1 MTRAAHGAI
10 ILHCRPY
17 GCEIMAAIALD
28 AFDIRLLR
36 LLQDD
41 ARLSHVALS
50 ERVHLSPSQCAR
62 RLQRLEQ
69 AGVVEGYA
77 VRLDDRLVGL
87 GVTALVNI
95 TLERHG
101 ESPAATLH
109 GTLEALPEVV
119 ECLLITGDADY
130 QLRVIVPDLE
140 SFSAFIIQKLMRIPG
155 ITGIRTSIVLEK
167 IKPFRG
173 LPLPDGGGA

>member
-1 MTRAAHGAI
+1 MTNAVTDAI
-10 ILHCRPY
+10 IRHRWQH
-17 GCEIMAAIALD
+17 GCAKMAGIDLD

-36 LLQDD
+36 LLQED

-69 AGVVEGYA
+69 AGVVRGYSA
-77 VRLDDRLVGL
+77 RLDDRLVGL
-87 GVTALVNI
+87 GVTALVNV

-109 GTLEALPEVV
+109 ATLEAVPEVV

-155 ITGIRTSIVLEK
+155 ITGIRSSIVLEQ

-173 LPLPDGGGA
+173 MPLPEPA

>member
-1 MTRAAHGAI
+1 MFAHRKRHG
-10 ILHCRPY
+10 RTK
-17 GCEIMAAIALD
+17 MAGIALD
-28 AFDIRLLR
+28 AFDLRLLR

-69 AGVVEGYA
+69 AGVVRGYSA
-77 VRLDDRLVGL
+77 RLDDRQVGL
-87 GVTALVNI
+87 GVTALVSI

-109 GTLEALPEVV
+109 ATLEALPEVV

-130 QLRVIVPDLE
+130 QLRVVVPDLE
-140 SFSAFIIQKLMRIPG
+140 SFSAFIIKKLVRIPG
-155 ITGIRTSIVLEK
+155 ITGIRSSIVLEQ

-173 LPLPDGGGA
+173 LPLPDAAS

>member
-1 MTRAAHGAI
+1 
-10 ILHCRPY
+10 
-17 GCEIMAAIALD
+17 MAGFELD
-28 AFDIRLLR
+28 AFDLKLLR
-36 LLQDD
+36 LLQED

-69 AGVVEGYA
+69 AGVVEGYG
-77 VRLDDRLVGL
+77 VRLNDRLVGL
-87 GVTALVNI
+87 GVIALVSV

-109 GTLEALPEVV
+109 ATLEALPEVV
-119 ECLLITGDADY
+119 ECLLITGDSDY

-140 SFSAFIIQKLMRIPG
+140 SFSEFIVRKLMRIAG
-155 ITGIRTSIVLEK
+155 ITGIRSSIVLEQ

-173 LPLPDGGGA
+173 IPLPAA